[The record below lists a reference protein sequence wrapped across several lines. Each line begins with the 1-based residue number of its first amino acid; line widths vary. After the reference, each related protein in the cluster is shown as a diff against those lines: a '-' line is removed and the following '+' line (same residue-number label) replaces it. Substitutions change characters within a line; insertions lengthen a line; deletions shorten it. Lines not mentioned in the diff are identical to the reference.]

1 MKQNDQ
7 VSDKLL
13 QFETMFLQRTRTCRA
28 KTLGKNLLTNL
39 SLTIDKFIFFFL
51 IKQDEIERFLNLHQ
65 IKFSGF
71 DLPKPIFSLDEINF
85 PIYIMNELKLQGL
98 QRPTAIQSMTWPVL
112 YSGRD
117 IMCIG
122 LPISSRVLSV
132 SLLISSQ
139 SLLIQYLENISRFY
153 FQYICPA
160 LVFIKEQSIEVR
172 KQGALVLIVTQTKE
186 VAKEILT
193 NAQMFMH
200 QANCSFSCLFDDEN
214 VNTQVLHLRDNGKMS
229 FKQVHLNERLS

>member
-1 MKQNDQ
+1 
-7 VSDKLL
+7 
-13 QFETMFLQRTRTCRA
+13 
-28 KTLGKNLLTNL
+28 
-39 SLTIDKFIFFFL
+39 
-51 IKQDEIERFLNLHQ
+51 
-65 IKFSGF
+65 
-71 DLPKPIFSLDEINF
+71 
-85 PIYIMNELKLQGL
+85 MNELKLQGL

-132 SLLISSQ
+132 SRFIIALKVFFSFNICFIFLLQ
-139 SLLIQYLENISRFY
+139 FVK
-153 FQYICPA
+153 YICPA

-214 VNTQVLHLRDNGKMS
+214 VNTQVLHLRDNGKML
-229 FKQVHLNERLS
+229 FT